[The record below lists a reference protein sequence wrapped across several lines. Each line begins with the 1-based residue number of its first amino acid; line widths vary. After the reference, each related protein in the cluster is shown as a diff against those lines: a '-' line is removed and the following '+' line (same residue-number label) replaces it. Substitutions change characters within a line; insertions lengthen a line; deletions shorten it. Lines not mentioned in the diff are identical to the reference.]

1 MIKCAPKL
9 PWFVGAPCRFYLP
22 LLTFSFLHYACH
34 SGTRKCYKQ
43 MAWGMCINR
52 SCLQSKNWQ
61 RDGETEKTK
70 HHSFCAPQSYV
81 TVQTAGRAP
90 PGQGFSVKGGTAV
103 IFGLDNLFEY
113 QWSHQMPAFNNRTL
127 TNFLILPNHKSY
139 IHFLVKTQ
147 ENKHFNVKLLGN
159 IFDEFILGLIMSD
172 STTNWLIGTI

>member
-90 PGQGFSVKGGTAV
+90 PGQGFSVKGDTAV
-103 IFGLDNLFEY
+103 IFGLVNLFEY
-113 QWSHQMPAFNNRTL
+113 EWSHQMPAFNNRTL

-139 IHFLVKTQ
+139 IHFFFSHTLFS
-147 ENKHFNVKLLGN
+147 ELKLKKIN
-159 IFDEFILGLIMSD
+159 ISM
-172 STTNWLIGTI
+172 